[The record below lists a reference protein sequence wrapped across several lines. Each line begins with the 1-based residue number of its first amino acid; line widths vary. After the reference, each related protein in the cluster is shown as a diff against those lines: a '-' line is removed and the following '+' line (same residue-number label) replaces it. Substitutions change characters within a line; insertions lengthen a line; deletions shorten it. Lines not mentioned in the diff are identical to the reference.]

1 MSIKNKYF
9 SVEEAN
15 AFIPKLLIDIPRIQD
30 LMKRLV
36 NDFPDVSK
44 AREKAQQNGGSLQGA
59 DYINCVLMINS
70 LTEELE
76 SKGCVLKGIE
86 HGLID
91 FPSLRDGKEVYL
103 CWKNP
108 EPRIEYW
115 HDIQS
120 GFAGRQRI

>member
-36 NDFPDVSK
+36 NDFPDVRK

-76 SKGCVLKGIE
+76 SKGCILKGIE

>member
-30 LMKRLV
+30 LMKRLI
-36 NDFPDVSK
+36 NDFPDVRK

-76 SKGCVLKGIE
+76 SKGCILKGIE

-108 EPRIEYW
+108 EPQIEYW

>member
-1 MSIKNKYF
+1 MSMKNKYF

-15 AFIPKLLIDIPRIQD
+15 SFIPKLLIDIPRIQS
-30 LMKRLV
+30 LMKSLV
-36 NDFPDVSK
+36 CEYPDVRK
-44 AREKAQQNGGSLQGA
+44 AREKAQFNGGSLQGA
-59 DYINCVLMINS
+59 DYINCVLQINS
-70 LTEELE
+70 LTEGLE

-86 HGLID
+86 HGLVD

-108 EPRIEYW
+108 EESIEYW

>member
-15 AFIPKLLIDIPRIQD
+15 SFIPKLLIDIPRIQD

-36 NDFPDVSK
+36 NDFPDVRK

-76 SKGCVLKGIE
+76 SKGCILKGIE

-91 FPSLRDGKEVYL
+91 FPSLRDGKEIYL

-108 EPRIEYW
+108 EPRIEFW

>member
-30 LMKRLV
+30 LMKRLI
-36 NDFPDVSK
+36 NDFPDVRK

-76 SKGCVLKGIE
+76 SKGCILKGIE

>member
-15 AFIPKLLIDIPRIQD
+15 AFIPKLLVDIPRIQV

-36 NDFPDVSK
+36 NDFPDISR
-44 AREKAQQNGGSLQGA
+44 AREKAQQNGGSLQGV

-76 SKGCVLKGIE
+76 TEGCILKGIE

-108 EPRIEYW
+108 EQKIEYW

-120 GFAGRQRI
+120 GFSGRQRI